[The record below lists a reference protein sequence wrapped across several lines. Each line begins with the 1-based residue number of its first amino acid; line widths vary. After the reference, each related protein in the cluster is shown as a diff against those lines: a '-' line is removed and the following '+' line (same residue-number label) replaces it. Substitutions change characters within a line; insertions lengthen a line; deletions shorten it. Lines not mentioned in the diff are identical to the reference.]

1 MKRILTYVTMLT
13 LAVACNDLYGPE
25 ETPLTPDKAGSIEIS
40 ISDVTD
46 NSFKV
51 TVSPASESSYYAYL
65 VDEAAAAVE
74 LDAAKLYEVKYSSVA
89 QGNVKW
95 TKENPSY
102 TFEVAAKPNT
112 TYQVYAV
119 AGSPMGNPGDIAV
132 KSVKTSDVVNPV
144 FADYATAEDE
154 TSVQLLFS
162 EDVAVAGD
170 LTVRYFKRWTATND
184 IFNDQEAGCVTVPAS
199 DIAVSGKIAAA
210 TISGIPAGAYYTI
223 AWGEGAFVDMAG
235 NKVAAMESGFYT
247 TEAGSLAPYGLY
259 GRAPF
264 EGFDVTPIEATSF
277 AEYTDPF
284 VTGFNTESVV
294 VKGAEAAGAVA
305 TYVLGNKTVTIDL
318 TYDADYGYAQ
328 GYCVVYLPEEP
339 DRGAI
344 VTITIPADSFID
356 EWGNGNNE
364 FTHTA
369 VYSYGYTLE
378 DIVGTYAGP
387 AISYWNGN
395 TELSFSIAESD
406 DPEKGN
412 VMITGTYMGLPCS
425 AGNIYADFDFHGGL
439 LTIPDWQL
447 FFQHPTA
454 GDVYFALNGADYM
467 TLYMGQSGVL
477 SSPSVWFGAY
487 IDGAGWYDIYTD
499 CLLEKQAVEPEAT
512 ATTTSVANMKVFEQT
527 RVIR

>member
-13 LAVACNDLYGPE
+13 LAVACSELYGPE

-51 TVSPASESSYYAYL
+51 TVSPTGESSYYAYL

-102 TFEVAAKPNT
+102 TFQVTANPNT

-119 AGSPMGNPGDIAV
+119 AGSPMGNPGDVVV
-132 KSVKTSDVVNPV
+132 KSVKTSDVVNPEYV
-144 FADYATAEDE
+144 GYATAEDE
-154 TSVQLLFS
+154 TSVQIAFS

-170 LTVRYFKRWTATND
+170 LTVRYFKRWTGTND
-184 IFNDQEAGCVTVPAS
+184 IFNDQEAGSVTVPAS
-199 DIAVSGKIAAA
+199 EITVSGDVAEA

-223 AWGEGAFVDMAG
+223 SWGEGAFVDMAG
-235 NKVAAMESGFYT
+235 NKIAAMESGFYKA
-247 TEAGSLAPYGLY
+247 ESGSLAPYGLY

-264 EGFDVTPIEATSF
+264 EAFEVTPIEATSF
-277 AEYTDPF
+277 AEYTTPF
-284 VTGFNTESVV
+284 VTGFNTENAV
-294 VKGAEAAGAVA
+294 VKGAEADGAVA
-305 TYVLGNKTVTIDL
+305 TYVLGNKTVTINL
-318 TYDADYGYAQ
+318 TYATDYGYSQ
-328 GYCVVYLPEEP
+328 GYCVVYLPVEP

-344 VTITIPADSFID
+344 VTITIPADSYID
-356 EWGNGNNE
+356 EWGNGNSE

-387 AISYWNGN
+387 AISYWNGQG
-395 TELSFSIAESD
+395 ELAFTIAESD
-406 DPEKGN
+406 DPSLGN
-412 VMITGTYMGLPCS
+412 VMITESYMGLPCS

-467 TLYMGQSGVL
+467 TLYMGESGVL

-487 IDGAGWYDIYTD
+487 IESAGWYDIYTD
-499 CLLEKQAVEPEAT
+499 CLLTKQASQPAAV
-512 ATTTSVANMKVFEQT
+512 TTSVADVKVFEQA